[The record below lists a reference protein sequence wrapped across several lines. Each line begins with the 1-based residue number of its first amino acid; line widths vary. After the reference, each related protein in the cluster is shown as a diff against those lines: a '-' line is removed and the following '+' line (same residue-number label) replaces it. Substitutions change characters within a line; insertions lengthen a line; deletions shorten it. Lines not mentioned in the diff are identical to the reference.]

1 MLAHPTIEQL
11 HAMGLKGMA
20 KALVELS
27 DNEDARTLSHAEWL
41 GLLLEREATL
51 RHDRRL
57 AARLRFAK
65 LRFQARPEDVD
76 WHIPR
81 ALDRPL
87 FTALMKCKWVDAAE
101 PVLITGKTGLGKSW
115 LACALGFAAC
125 RANHTVLYY
134 RAEKLFADL
143 ALARVDGRY
152 PRLIR
157 LLCSVKLLIIDDFG
171 LAPLDAQGRKDM
183 LELVEERYGRT
194 GLVVTSQ
201 LAVDK
206 WHVMVGDPTY
216 ADAILDRIAH
226 NSHRV
231 TLEGD
236 SIRKTKGRQSK
247 SGNGGGTAAGARDS

>member
-20 KALVELS
+20 KALVEAS
-27 DNEDARTLSHAEWL
+27 DNEDARTLSHAEWP

-51 RHDRRL
+51 RYDRRL

-65 LRFQARPEDVD
+65 LCFQAPPEDVD

-87 FTALMKCKWVDAAE
+87 FTASMKCKWVDAAE
-101 PVLITGKTGLGKSW
+101 PVLMTGKAGLGKSW

-125 RANHTVLYY
+125 RAKRTVLYY

-157 LLCSVKLLIIDDFG
+157 LLCSVKLLIIDGEPDWKSMWGIDFLANG

-183 LELVEERYGRT
+183 LELVEERYGRN

-216 ADAILDRIAH
+216 ADAIVDRIAH

-231 TLEGD
+231 PQEGD
-236 SIRKTKGRQSK
+236 SIHKTKGL
-247 SGNGGGTAAGARDS
+247 